1 MVIPIKKKI
10 LYKKS
15 IFSVL
20 SVCSVVKTSEVGHLS
35 ITLIHL
41 ALSFFRVFVIIFLHY
56 SALSNI
62 STPKHKKIRFVAH
75 AAIIGGSISPYPRDI
90 QKL

>member
-1 MVIPIKKKI
+1 VI
-10 LYKKS
+10 
-15 IFSVL
+15 
-20 SVCSVVKTSEVGHLS
+20 SVCSVVKTAEVGHVS

-41 ALSFFRVFVIIFLHY
+41 VLSFFRVFVIIFLHY

-62 STPKHKKIRFVAH
+62 STPKHKKIRFAAH
-75 AAIIGGSISPYPRDI
+75 AAIIGVSISPYPSDM